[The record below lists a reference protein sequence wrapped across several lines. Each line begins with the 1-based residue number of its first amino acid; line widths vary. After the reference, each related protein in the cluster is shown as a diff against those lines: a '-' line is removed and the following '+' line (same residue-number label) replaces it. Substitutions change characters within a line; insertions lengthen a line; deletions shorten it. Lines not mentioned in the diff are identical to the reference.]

1 MRAGIS
7 FSTGLNQMASHN
19 SEGVRVIR
27 SGTGNTLVDIAG
39 EKDPGRTVAVQADGK
54 VWLGGFTHNVG
65 EQYGYAVA
73 RLNADG
79 TLDTRFGDGG
89 KQVIADQVML
99 GDEYSMAVQSDGRLL
114 VTHGHWTGTNVELI
128 VSRYTTSGKLDT
140 SFGGN
145 GVVTIASDISY
156 ADTGTTVLA
165 DGTVLV
171 SGSKDGVYTV
181 ARLTAD
187 GSLDTT
193 FNGTGIL
200 TLSGPSED
208 AGYFHYPLAL
218 QADGKLLFPG
228 VAGDK
233 FGLYRYNADGGL
245 DTSFGDSG
253 HVSYSVGAGPDAAY
267 TVTVQPD
274 GKLLLAGTSQAA
286 NFDASFGIVRLN
298 PDGSLDTSFSGDGK
312 AIFPVGLDDRP
323 YSLAVQS
330 DGKIL
335 AGGATDGNFS
345 VVRLNVDGT
354 LDRSFGTLING
365 FEVIS
370 GTAGDDV
377 ILGGDV
383 RENISSY
390 GGNDLIDGG
399 AGREAITTGAGADVI
414 RYTALSD
421 SYRSGNQAFSD
432 FILDFDAS
440 QDRIDLSTL
449 DFTGFG
455 NGYEGT
461 LAVVQNTASERSYL
475 RSYDADAQGNRFEI
489 SFNGLYQGVFNTSN
503 VLFSA
508 VAISGTAEADTL
520 RGTAATEILTGLA
533 GNDRL
538 DGGTGDDTL
547 LGGAGRDVLTGARG
561 DDVFSF
567 TSLTDSYR
575 TATTGHSDS
584 ITDFTHDEDRGQDR
598 IDVSA
603 LGFAALGDGHNG
615 TLAVQVSADASRT
628 YIKNFDA
635 DDQGQRFEVTLN
647 GDHSDLTA
655 TDFIFQTPVEL
666 LGSAGVDMA

>member
-1 MRAGIS
+1 
-7 FSTGLNQMASHN
+7 MASHN

-39 EKDPGRTVAVQADGK
+39 ENDPGRTVAVQADGK
-54 VWLGGFTHNVG
+54 LWLGGFTHNVG
-65 EQYGYAVA
+65 ELYEYAVA

-79 TLDTRFGDGG
+79 TLDTRFGNGG

-99 GDEYSMAVQSDGRLL
+99 GDEYSMAVQGDGRLL
-114 VTHGHWTGTNVELI
+114 VTHGHWTGTNVELT
-128 VSRYTTSGKLDT
+128 VSRYTTGGKLDS
-140 SFGGN
+140 SFGN
-145 GVVTIASDISY
+145 AGVVNIASDISY

-200 TLSGPSED
+200 TLPGPSAE
-208 AGYFHYPLAL
+208 AGYFNFPLAQ

-233 FGLYRYNADGGL
+233 FGLYRYNPDGSL

-253 HVSYSVGAGPDAAY
+253 HVSYSVGAGLDAAY

-274 GKLLLAGTSQAA
+274 GKLLLAGTSQKA
-286 NFDASFGIVRLN
+286 NFDANFGIVRLN
-298 PDGSLDTSFSGDGK
+298 SDGSLDTSFSGDGK
-312 AIFPVGLDDRP
+312 AMFAVGLDDRP
-323 YSLAVQS
+323 YSIALQD

-335 AGGATDGNFS
+335 LGGATDGDFS
-345 VVRLNVDGT
+345 VVRLNADGT

-365 FEVIS
+365 FEDIF
-370 GTAGDDV
+370 GTQGDDV

-399 AGREAITTGAGADVI
+399 GGRETITTGAGADVI

-421 SYRSGNQAFSD
+421 SYRSGNQIFSD

-440 QDRIDLSTL
+440 QDRIDLSAL
-449 DFTGFG
+449 GFTGFG

-461 LAVVQNTASERSYL
+461 LAVVENTATGRIYL
-475 RSYDADAQGNRFEI
+475 RSYDADTDGNRFEI
-489 SFNGLYQGVFNTSN
+489 SFNGLYQGVLTTNN

-508 VAISGTAEADTL
+508 VAIGGTAKADTL
-520 RGTAATEILTGLA
+520 NGTAATEILTGLA

-538 DGGTGDDTL
+538 NGGAGDDTL
-547 LGGAGRDVLTGARG
+547 VGGAGRDTLTGGQG
-561 DDVFSF
+561 DDVFRFATLSDSF
-567 TSLTDSYR
+567 R
-575 TATTGHSDS
+575 TATAGHSDL
-584 ITDFTHDEDRGQDR
+584 ITDFTRDEDFGRDR

-603 LGFAALGDGHNG
+603 LGFTGLGNGHNG

-628 YIKNFDA
+628 YIKSFDA

-647 GDHSDLTA
+647 GNHADLTA
-655 TDFIFQTPVEL
+655 ADFVFQAPVEL
-666 LGSAGVDMA
+666 LGAVGVEHMV